1 MIRVAHPLD
10 AGAVGRILSE
20 FIDTTDWMPR
30 LHSRAEDISFAGTMI
45 DRGWVRVFEED
56 AILGFIA
63 QSDDEVCALYVA
75 RAARGQGVGTA
86 LLNDAKHMRRSL
98 KLWTFQLNLQA
109 QKFYLRQGFQ
119 EVSRTDGTRNEES
132 LPDIKYLWTA

>member
-56 AILGFIA
+56 AILGFISR
-63 QSDDEVCALYVA
+63 SDEGVCALYVA
-75 RAARGQGVGTA
+75 RAARARGRHSPAQRCKTA
-86 LLNDAKHMRRSL
+86 ETKLKTLDVSVKSSGAKILSASRVPRSFPHR
-98 KLWTFQLNLQA
+98 WHTQ
-109 QKFYLRQGFQ
+109 
-119 EVSRTDGTRNEES
+119 
-132 LPDIKYLWTA
+132 